1 MKEHVVRTCPAAYIR
16 RGIGGGQVGLRAIPR
31 IICTQSVS
39 GAAGF
44 GVLARSKGRKGVADG
59 SIESDRQRE
68 RGWKQ
73 FPGWRCWC
81 VRWRLAQHTRL
92 SLSLFLS
99 RAAEQGREGRS
110 QNREEGKRSEK
121 GARNER
127 GTSHGVYGER
137 RLEVG

>member
-1 MKEHVVRTCPAAYIR
+1 MKATDREKEDGNNFLA
-16 RGIGGGQVGLRAIPR
+16 GGVGA
-31 IICTQSVS
+31 C
-39 GAAGF
+39 AG
-44 GVLARSKGRKGVADG
+44 G
-59 SIESDRQRE
+59 SRNTHGS
-68 RGWKQ
+68 
-73 FPGWRCWC
+73 
-81 VRWRLAQHTRL
+81 L